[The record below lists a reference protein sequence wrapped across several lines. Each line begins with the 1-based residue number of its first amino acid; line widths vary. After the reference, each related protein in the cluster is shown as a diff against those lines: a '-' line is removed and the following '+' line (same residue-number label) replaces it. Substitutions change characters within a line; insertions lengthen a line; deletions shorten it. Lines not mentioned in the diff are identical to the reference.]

1 MIETKENNKER
12 WENFFVIKLY
22 IFKRILLNYKKKN
35 AAAADMVITAAKSCK
50 IFLLKKVL
58 QA

>member
-1 MIETKENNKER
+1 MIETKENKER

-22 IFKRILLNYKKKN
+22 IFKRILLNYKKN
-35 AAAADMVITAAKSCK
+35 AAAADMVITAKSCK